1 MMANP
6 SPAVEVAA
14 GVEGQGFG
22 AQLRRERRERRRQAA
37 GHGAGDEEPRRRS
50 QAKGR
55 VTWRFEQPTSTQTP
69 Y

>member
-50 QAKGR
+50 
-55 VTWRFEQPTSTQTP
+55 
-69 Y
+69 